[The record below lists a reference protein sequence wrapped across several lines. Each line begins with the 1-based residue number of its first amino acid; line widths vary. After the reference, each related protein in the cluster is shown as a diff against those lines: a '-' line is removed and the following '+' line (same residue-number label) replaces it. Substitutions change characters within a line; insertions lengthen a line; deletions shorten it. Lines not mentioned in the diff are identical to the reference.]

1 MVQALSPSLE
11 ATDSQG
17 LGKPWMTGSPHFL
30 LGKSRRG
37 TAQMREEGAWSRSH
51 APSEAGSRPG
61 SLEHGFGRRGGGQ
74 GPSVASAPPVT
85 LTDDSS

>member
-37 TAQMREEGAWSRSH
+37 TAQMREEGAGATPLQRQEAAPGAWSTDSGGADVGRARLWLLRHLSH
-51 APSEAGSRPG
+51 
-61 SLEHGFGRRGGGQ
+61 
-74 GPSVASAPPVT
+74 
-85 LTDDSS
+85 